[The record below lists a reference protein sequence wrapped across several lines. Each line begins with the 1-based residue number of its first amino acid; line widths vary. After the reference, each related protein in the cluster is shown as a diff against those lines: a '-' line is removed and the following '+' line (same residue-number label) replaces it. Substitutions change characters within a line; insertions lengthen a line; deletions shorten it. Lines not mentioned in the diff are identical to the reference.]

1 MVVKSRQ
8 QASVLKGIKGMQ
20 NDYILT
26 RSEYGIF
33 FQQFSNYKSSSITS
47 CVREKLSLE
56 ISLSSSKRSPGRQ
69 TRAEKVMHNRTAS
82 EGERMDQ
89 CQTGSEKSPEDMSST
104 AMPYQVVMQDSK
116 DMEEVKQITLNAF
129 PLFALIISNAFLP

>member
-1 MVVKSRQ
+1 
-8 QASVLKGIKGMQ
+8 
-20 NDYILT
+20 
-26 RSEYGIF
+26 
-33 FQQFSNYKSSSITS
+33 
-47 CVREKLSLE
+47 
-56 ISLSSSKRSPGRQ
+56 
-69 TRAEKVMHNRTAS
+69 MHNRTAS

-89 CQTGSEKSPEDMSST
+89 CQTGSEKTPEDMSST